1 LTPENPLVAKEFCKI
16 IPASQ
21 YELKMIVLNHQ
32 VKKII
37 VILTVLAAL
46 AAAHAADTN
55 TVQTTNAVA
64 ATNPVI
70 PVKKTVWQSQVSA
83 GLTLTRGNSDTVLFV
98 SKIQTQNKQPQNEWL
113 LEADSAYG
121 ENNSVLSEDI
131 LHGSAQYNHIV
142 SERFYGYGNL
152 SALHDG
158 IQDLAY
164 QVSLSPGAGYYFI
177 KTLPTSLVGEIGP
190 GIICERRGED
200 DQTYMSLRL
209 AEHWDQKLNPT
220 AKLWE
225 KVEVLPEATKFDN
238 YIVNSEF
245 GVETSLTKR
254 LSLQVTF
261 DDNFVNEPAA
271 GRKNNDA
278 RLVSSIVYKF

>member
-1 LTPENPLVAKEFCKI
+1 MTDL
-16 IPASQ
+16 S
-21 YELKMIVLNHQ
+21 HQ

-37 VILTVLAAL
+37 ALLVVFAGVLAAQ
-46 AAAHAADTN
+46 AADTN
-55 TVQTTNAVA
+55 AVQTTNSVVASSA
-64 ATNPVI
+64 ATNSFV
-70 PVKKTVWQSQVSA
+70 PVKKPAWQSQVSA
-83 GLTLTRGNSDTVLFV
+83 GLTLTRGNSDTVLFA
-98 SKIQTQNKQPQNEWL
+98 SKFQTQKKQPQNEWL
-113 LEADSAYG
+113 FEADATYG
-121 ENNSVLSEDI
+121 EDNHVLSEEI
-131 LHGSAQYNHIV
+131 LHGSGQYNHNV
-142 SERFYGYGNL
+142 TQRFYGFGNL
-152 SALHDG
+152 DAVHDG

-209 AEHWDQKLNPT
+209 GEHWDQKLNPT

-225 KVEVLPEATKFDN
+225 KVEVLPEVTKFDN
-238 YIVNSEF
+238 YIVNSQF
-245 GVETSLTKR
+245 GVETALTKK
-254 LSLQVTF
+254 LSLQVTL

-278 RLVSSIVYKF
+278 RLISSIVYKF